1 MKIKFDLSGA
11 IKKVTGIT
19 EKVGGDANL
28 DAHMEIEFSADELG
42 MIYEAQRALVPEVL
56 DFIKEM
62 QQITTDARQLDKK
75 IDDLEYEKNR
85 LENKLGDKDEQISK
99 LEEEIRDLKYQAK

>member
-1 MKIKFDLSGA
+1 MKIRFDITGA
-11 IKKVTGIT
+11 IKKVTGIN
-19 EKVGGDANL
+19 EKLGGDANL
-28 DAHMEIEFSADELG
+28 DAHFEIEFGADELG
-42 MIYEAQRALVPEVL
+42 TIYEAQRALVPEVL
-56 DFIKEM
+56 SFIKDM